1 MPPETSASI
10 AQWAEATFGPAP
22 DLGALQ
28 ARAAQELAELALAL
42 ALADGDRAETLAEA
56 ADVAILLHRIAA
68 LSGGDLAQAVDAK
81 MAVNRARVWV
91 RSGDGTG
98 RHL

>member
-28 ARAAQELAELALAL
+28 ARAVQELAELAL

-81 MAVNRARVWV
+81 MAVNRTRVWA

>member
-42 ALADGDRAETLAEA
+42 AKGDRAETLAEA
-56 ADVAILLHRIAA
+56 ADVTILLHRIAA

-81 MAVNRARVWV
+81 MVVNRARVWL

-98 RHL
+98 RHI